1 MYTELEL
8 RKPQASDYLE
18 GYQNGG
24 SEEQSRFTFQPW
36 RQMSM
41 CNWGGG
47 TKKLSTF
54 SHNRIWIL
62 GYSSINGL
70 TTSVRKAIK
79 PLPVRDQ
86 IFTESVTLQKKKK
99 KRQAPKSLWFIS
111 CNNYWMRTSRFSS
124 CQSLWLT
131 LVLSFTLIPFMLIIV
146 LRWPRS
152 KWNELSIRSVLWV

>member
-1 MYTELEL
+1 MYTESEL
-8 RKPQASDYLE
+8 RKLQASDYLE

-24 SEEQSRFTFQPW
+24 SEVQSGFTFQPW

-47 TKKLSTF
+47 AKKLSTF
-54 SHNRIWIL
+54 SPNRIWRL

-70 TTSVRKAIK
+70 TTSVRKAMVGKPSNPYPLEIK
-79 PLPVRDQ
+79 
-86 IFTESVTLQKKKK
+86 SLQNLLLYKK

-124 CQSLWLT
+124 CQSLRLT
-131 LVLSFTLIPFMLIIV
+131 LVLSFTLIP
-146 LRWPRS
+146 
-152 KWNELSIRSVLWV
+152 SIYVDYSFEVA